1 MTWTLSRRSL
11 RLFTAAG
18 LSLAAVGTMAA
29 CRAGESPGA
38 STLAAVGQPTAQP
51 GSPMLVNCAPGQQP
65 LIRQVAVNGAWVPQ
79 VECVTTPTAQ
89 PPAPGTVAG
98 LPSQALAASTPAP
111 YAQPYAAPYA
121 PAPVYAPAAPPA
133 PAPVVY
139 ERPVAGARPA
149 ARRVVYDDDVI
160 EYRSPRKGR
169 SWQKSAIIIGSSAG
183 VGAGVGAATGGKK
196 GALIGAAIG
205 GGAATIWDQ
214 VTRR

>member
-38 STLAAVGQPTAQP
+38 TLASVGQQAAQP

-79 VECVTTPTAQ
+79 VECVTAPAAQVTAPGMPGGMAPQLAQTQFAQ
-89 PPAPGTVAG
+89 PQYV
-98 LPSQALAASTPAP
+98 
-111 YAQPYAAPYA
+111 QPA
-121 PAPVYAPAAPPA
+121 PAPVYTQAPVYAPA

-139 ERPVAGARPA
+139 ERPVSTARPT
-149 ARRVVYDDDVI
+149 ARRVVYDDDVV
-160 EYRSPRKGR
+160 EYRSPKKGR

>member
-1 MTWTLSRRSL
+1 MTWTLSHRSL

-29 CRAGESPGA
+29 CRTGESPGA
-38 STLAAVGQPTAQP
+38 TLAAVGQQTAQP

-79 VECVTTPTAQ
+79 VECVTVPGTQAT
-89 PPAPGTVAG
+89 APGTPAGVA
-98 LPSQALAASTPAP
+98 PQIAQAQYT
-111 YAQPYAAPYA
+111 QPQYVQQPA
-121 PAPVYAPAAPPA
+121 PAPVYAQAPVYA

-139 ERPVAGARPA
+139 ERPVTSTRPA
-149 ARRVVYDDDVI
+149 ARRVVYDDDVV
-160 EYRSPRKGR
+160 EYRSPKKGR